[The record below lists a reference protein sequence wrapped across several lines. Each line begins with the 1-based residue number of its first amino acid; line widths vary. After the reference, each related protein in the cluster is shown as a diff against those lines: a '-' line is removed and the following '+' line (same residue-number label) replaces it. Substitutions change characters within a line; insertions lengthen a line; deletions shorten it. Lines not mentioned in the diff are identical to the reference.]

1 MARRAEDGVKC
12 GLPIA
17 RAAGV
22 IRRHASRVM
31 YAGGDGP
38 FRSYLTGYVLT
49 FICPKEIA
57 PMRTRGSEA
66 FIVLPLLPIFLIG
79 LFPIL
84 LLSLMGPAGLII
96 LGILVA
102 SAGLTDILDASGT
115 FSEQIIVHGYARGS
129 ERTGQRTALRSEMR
143 FASLMI
149 AAGAGLAVAGIGGLA
164 LS

>member
-1 MARRAEDGVKC
+1 MAGRAEDGAKC
-12 GLPIA
+12 GLPMP

-22 IRRHASRVM
+22 IRRHGSRVT
-31 YAGGDGP
+31 YAGGDAP
-38 FRSYLTGYVLT
+38 FRSYLKGYVLSS
-49 FICPKEIA
+49 FNPQEIA
-57 PMRTRGSEA
+57 PMRTRGSES

-143 FASLMI
+143 FASVMI

>member
-1 MARRAEDGVKC
+1 MPRNAACPPPAQPPRSTGMAAVSAAQVVLRLFV
-12 GLPIA
+12 PISGILA
-17 RAAGV
+17 
-22 IRRHASRVM
+22 
-31 YAGGDGP
+31 
-38 FRSYLTGYVLT
+38 T
-49 FICPKEIA
+49 FIIPYEITA
-57 PMRTRGSEA
+57 MRTRGSES

-79 LFPIL
+79 LFPML
-84 LLSLMGPAGLII
+84 MLSLLGPAGLII

-102 SAGLTDILDASGT
+102 SAGLTDILDASGA

-143 FASLMI
+143 FASIMI